1 MPICDTCDDFL
12 ENTECPLFII
22 YVHCLIYHV
31 HNIMFILW
39 LYYGYIINI
48 FIYIYMFMIVYVEI
62 IYVLY
67 LCILRKMP
75 TQYQLQP
82 PWKTHWALKCWGLF
96 PVEDFLPKL
105 SS

>member
-48 FIYIYMFMIVYVEI
+48 YLYIYIYVYDCLCRNYICFISLYSAQNAHTVPATAPLENSLGVEMLGIVP
-62 IYVLY
+62 
-67 LCILRKMP
+67 C
-75 TQYQLQP
+75 
-82 PWKTHWALKCWGLF
+82 
-96 PVEDFLPKL
+96 
-105 SS
+105 